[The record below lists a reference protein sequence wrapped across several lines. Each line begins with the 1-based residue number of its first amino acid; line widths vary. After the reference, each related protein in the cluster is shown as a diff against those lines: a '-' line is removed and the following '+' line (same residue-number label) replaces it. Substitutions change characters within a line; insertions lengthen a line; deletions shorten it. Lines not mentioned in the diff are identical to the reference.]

1 MNSIHE
7 NFTVSAKLIGGED
20 AEAIVD
26 LMRESNPLL
35 SIEDNGSYWAITA
48 DNESLVFDMAD
59 ISEALGHAYSVN
71 NFLAVL
77 ASYKGE
83 IDVRDDSVV
92 IKVFAPA

>member
-1 MNSIHE
+1 MSMITE

-26 LMRESNPLL
+26 LMRENNQKLA
-35 SIEDNGSYWAITA
+35 IENNGSYWAITA
-48 DNESLVFDMAD
+48 ENEDLIFDMES
-59 ISEALGHAYSVN
+59 ISEELGHAFSVA

-77 ASYKGE
+77 ASYKGD

-92 IKVFAPA
+92 IKVFAPS